1 MEKFIAH
8 KFQLFRYLTVI
19 SAVVVSITFCQDLW
33 AAQEAIV
40 TSEKAVIY
48 ADEQL
53 TSPVGFV
60 RRGKVVT
67 IGDVARNKKRVY
79 PIIVSGKIAYIR
91 VADVNSENE
100 GEASHVIVA
109 ERFQKATQPQE
120 KNNYSVSLFN
130 YATQITVS
138 KENDQLKNKATVNW
152 YGFGI
157 RGGAIMT
164 KKWDMEVLMNIMSA
178 NAEDEVF
185 RVLEIGLGGAARI
198 IDTSRF
204 KFKAFVQLIGIPF
217 ATYALADEFRVN
229 GYGFSS
235 GGGGSMTMRM
245 GNNFGLEVYGGLY
258 YTKISGFSSSKPYNP
273 TAPSFVGSRVGVGL
287 NYQL

>member
-1 MEKFIAH
+1 
-8 KFQLFRYLTVI
+8 
-19 SAVVVSITFCQDLW
+19 
-33 AAQEAIV
+33 
-40 TSEKAVIY
+40 
-48 ADEQL
+48 
-53 TSPVGFV
+53 
-60 RRGKVVT
+60 VVT

-109 ERFQKATQPQE
+109 ERFQKSTQPQE

-138 KENDQLKNKATVNW
+138 KENDQLKDKATVNW
-152 YGFGI
+152 YGVGL

-178 NAEDEVF
+178 NEEDEVY

-204 KFKAFVQLIGIPF
+204 KLKAFVQLLGIPF

-245 GNNFGLEVYGGLY
+245 GNNLGLEVYGGLY
-258 YTKISGFSSSKPYNP
+258 YTKISGFSSSKPYSA